1 MGDPLVIALL
11 LVAAA
16 TAALVAR
23 LAFWLGGRRAWLI
36 LLGCFVVLTA
46 VNVTA
51 PAFSDAARVA
61 SGAAIGFALGTVA
74 GLVRFG
80 LPTSP
85 RPPAGDEPTSG
96 GDPAVRRDPPVR
108 GDR

>member
-11 LVAAA
+11 LIAAA

-23 LAFWLGGRRAWLI
+23 LAFWLGGNRAWAI
-36 LLGCFVVLTA
+36 LLACFVVLTA

-61 SGAAIGFALGTVA
+61 SGAAIGFAIGVVA

-80 LPTSP
+80 LPSNR
-85 RPPAGDEPTSG
+85 RPPVD
-96 GDPAVRRDPPVR
+96 V
-108 GDR
+108 DR

>member
-11 LVAAA
+11 LAAAA

-23 LAFWLGGRRAWLI
+23 FAFWLGGGRAWAI
-36 LLGCFVVLTA
+36 LLACFVVLTA
-46 VNVTA
+46 VNVSV

-61 SGAAIGFALGTVA
+61 SGAAIGFALGVVA

-80 LPTSP
+80 LP
-85 RPPAGDEPTSG
+85 G
-96 GDPAVRRDPPVR
+96 GRRVRDDVRR
-108 GDR
+108 

>member
-11 LVAAA
+11 LIAAA
-16 TAALVAR
+16 AAALLAR
-23 LAFWLGGRRAWLI
+23 LAFWLGGVRAWV
-36 LLGCFVVLTA
+36 LLLTCFLLLTA

-80 LPTSP
+80 VPTSR
-85 RPPAGDEPTSG
+85 RPPV
-96 GDPAVRRDPPVR
+96 DP
-108 GDR
+108 DRLDL